1 MSATFP
7 LSNPGMVNR
16 PPCKYGKD
24 CYQKNPMHHEKFRH
38 PGDKENNDDSNN
50 SNKEQQGN
58 KRTLDAAHKDT
69 ESPSKKPKIEE
80 AKVEEVEEAT
90 TVDETDKATPK
101 AEEDEKEPE
110 AEAPKDEDKAVDH
123 EPEEPLLP
131 ASPTNPRENL
141 KQKFG
146 VEMPEDF
153 YEFWKFCQIL
163 NGEHPE
169 DALLAQCGLKLVG
182 PFDVLRGA
190 LKESNNRKA
199 SDYLCHWRYQFDPPE
214 FQTVLA
220 SQETDFHLGYYR
232 DDPAESP
239 AFVASNDPLDGC
251 KLTPLGDN
259 LFGAVYHHLGNL
271 MRGAE
276 PFKQTALQKLK
287 EKIHVQ
293 ATMKIVDSDFSLDL
307 KTPAMKL
314 RERKKVANTFQG
326 VGLIVPYNKEADVGY
341 REIPETTASLKK
353 IFKNINE
360 AAEGEA
366 LDKAMDVLQELVTNV
381 QFANDEGDPG
391 MGIELGLDAFAT
403 GGERLHSVIEHLLGV
418 GYELVNRPLYAKII
432 KAHLKRRRSGQV
444 FKIQ

>member
-1 MSATFP
+1 MSSEFP

-16 PPCKYGKD
+16 PPCKYGQD

-38 PGDKENNDDSNN
+38 PGDKENHASQGENN
-50 SNKEQQGN
+50 TKEHAA
-58 KRTLDAAHKDT
+58 KRPLQPEKDAANEEET
-69 ESPSKKPKIEE
+69 PSKKTRIEE
-80 AKVEEVEEAT
+80 NPQETAAGDAAVVGEPSKDDKGGKVDAPT
-90 TVDETDKATPK
+90 A
-101 AEEDEKEPE
+101 AEESAIE
-110 AEAPKDEDKAVDH
+110 H
-123 EPEEPLLP
+123 EPDEPLLP
-131 ASPTNPRENL
+131 TSPADPKENL

-153 YEFWKFCQIL
+153 YEFWKFCQVL
-163 NGEHPE
+163 NGQNPE

-182 PFDVLRGA
+182 PFDVYRGA

-199 SDYLCHWRYQFDPPE
+199 SDYLCHWRYQYDPPE
-214 FQTVLA
+214 FQTILA
-220 SQETDFHLGYYR
+220 SQETDFHIGYYR

-239 AFVASNDPLDGC
+239 AFVASSDPETGC
-251 KLTPLGDN
+251 KLSPLGDN
-259 LFGAVYHHLGNL
+259 LFGAVYNHISNL
-271 MRGAE
+271 IRGAD
-276 PFKQTALQKLK
+276 PFKVTALQKLK

-307 KTPAMKL
+307 KTPKMKT

-326 VGLIVPYNKEADVGY
+326 IALLVPYNKEADVGY

-366 LDKAMDVLQELVTNV
+366 LDRAMDVLQELVTNV

-403 GGERLHSVIEHLLGV
+403 GGERLHSIIEHLLGV

-432 KAHLKRRRSGQV
+432 RAHLKRRRSGQV